1 MNDLQQQVD
10 VWYALCI
17 LQVAYTS
24 FSFQRM
30 RNNFWRNFFFFFFS
44 GMAERFSAQESAD
57 LIVNDEVDIG
67 EMDSGDS
74 FDEDWSSDEEATFQ
88 SEIESDDHSVSYSG
102 CQVLINSLWGTNVRG
117 QGVITR
123 GGLLRG
129 IGTTRGL
136 STGGRT
142 IHGCLERS

>member
-1 MNDLQQQVD
+1 MNDLQQHVD
-10 VWYALCI
+10 VWYALYI

-30 RNNFWRNFFFFFFS
+30 RNNFLRNFFFFFS
-44 GMAERFSAQESAD
+44 GMAERFSAEESAD
-57 LIVNDEVDIG
+57 LIVNDEVNIG

-74 FDEDWSSDEEATFQ
+74 FDEDWSSAEEATFQ
-88 SEIESDDHSVSYSG
+88 SEIESDDHGVSYSG
-102 CQVLINSLWGTNVRG
+102 CQVLINSLWGTNLRG

-123 GGLLRG
+123 GGLVRG

-142 IHGCLERS
+142 MYGCLERS

>member
-30 RNNFWRNFFFFFFS
+30 RIFDVIFFFFFS
-44 GMAERFSAQESAD
+44 GMAERFSAEESAD
-57 LIVNDEVDIG
+57 LIVNDEVNIG

-74 FDEDWSSDEEATFQ
+74 FDEDWSSAEEATFQ
-88 SEIESDDHSVSYSG
+88 SEIESDDHGVSYSG
-102 CQVLINSLWGTNVRG
+102 CQVLINSL
-117 QGVITR
+117 
-123 GGLLRG
+123 
-129 IGTTRGL
+129 
-136 STGGRT
+136 
-142 IHGCLERS
+142 